1 MRAMGPG
8 MHLGCTLK
16 GATGGLNLGPIWP
29 WLASF
34 TPSGEAGN
42 EAAVASFGPPL
53 TRTRRA
59 SRPWLASLRVAR
71 SGKLLNLFRFVPFR
85 SISLS
90 STRAPLCPGRVAI
103 PCFSGKCSFWSF
115 SVVTPPLA
123 RTVFQEWSGVGDPH
137 ALARYGPIWPDL
149 LLAPSTSPSPRGEG
163 TCRGQGCE
171 VPAFAGPTD
180 YLRVND
186 ACNQCKGWRGDG
198 AMGSCRRLGVCLW
211 PRDVKAVRGPPL
223 HPNRGQGCA
232 VPVFTGTTGHN
243 PMLRLRIHPHP
254 SLLPSREKGPE
265 PAWERR
271 GFKL

>member
-1 MRAMGPG
+1 M
-8 MHLGCTLK
+8 GCTLK

-59 SRPWLASLRVAR
+59 SRPWLVSLRVAR

-90 STRAPLCPGRVAI
+90 STRAPLCPSRVAI
-103 PCFSGKCSFWSF
+103 PVFLWKVLVLVIFGRDSTSGAHGFSGVIRSGG
-115 SVVTPPLA
+115 PPCL
-123 RTVFQEWSGVGDPH
+123 
-137 ALARYGPIWPDL
+137 GPIWPDL

-171 VPAFAGPTD
+171 VPAFAGTTD

-186 ACNQCKGWRGDG
+186 ACNQCTGWRGNG
-198 AMGSCRRLGVCLW
+198 AMGSCHRVGGL
-211 PRDVKAVRGPPL
+211 ARG
-223 HPNRGQGCA
+223 
-232 VPVFTGTTGHN
+232 
-243 PMLRLRIHPHP
+243 
-254 SLLPSREKGPE
+254 
-265 PAWERR
+265 
-271 GFKL
+271 